1 MCLVSAQSPT
11 RQVDPQKF
19 YKYLFFLTFSLSED
33 KQLVVRDEMNT
44 LDIVTLPKGE
54 LRALSEK
61 INMMDVGLPCKW
73 DYKDYKNED
82 YKDLGWGDQMFLIED
97 HFFFL
102 DSCVDYFGDDYLE
115 LVAMAPYKGSKMD
128 PESAELLSDWVV
140 RLEDKLKLAEEVK
153 KEEER
158 RMKEERE
165 ARRLTKEAK
174 REEKEKRR
182 MHNERAKLEKR
193 QEEDSDVDS
202 NLRRR
207 CREGND
213 AFIAG
218 NWSR

>member
-1 MCLVSAQSPT
+1 M
-11 RQVDPQKF
+11 
-19 YKYLFFLTFSLSED
+19 SED
-33 KQLVVRDEMNT
+33 KQLVVRDEMHT
-44 LDIVTLPKGE
+44 LDVVTLPKGE

-73 DYKDYKNED
+73 DYNDYKDNKMHKDYFKGKD
-82 YKDLGWGDQMFLIED
+82 YYKDLGWGDQMFLIED
-97 HFFFL
+97 HFFFF
-102 DSCVDYFGDDYLE
+102 DSCEDYFGNDYLE

-128 PESAELLSDWVV
+128 PKSAELLSNWVV
-140 RLEDKLKLAEEVK
+140 RLEDKLRLAEEEEKVK

-165 ARRLTKEAK
+165 ARRLTKVAK

-182 MHNERAKLEKR
+182 LDIERARLEKR
-193 QEEDSDVDS
+193 QEKDSDVDS

-218 NWSR
+218 NWCR